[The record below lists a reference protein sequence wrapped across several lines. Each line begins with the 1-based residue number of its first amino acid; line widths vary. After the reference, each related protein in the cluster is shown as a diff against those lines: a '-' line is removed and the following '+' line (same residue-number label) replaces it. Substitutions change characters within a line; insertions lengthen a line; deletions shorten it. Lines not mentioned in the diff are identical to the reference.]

1 MNESNQI
8 NIGEADFSPPIMGKI
23 IIRGAREHN
32 LKNVSVEIP
41 QNAITVITGVSGS
54 GKSTLAFD
62 TIFAEGRR
70 RYLESLPAAARQ
82 YLNNLSRPDVDSV
95 DGLAPAIAIEQNSV
109 QPTARATL
117 ATITE
122 LSDYFEVLFA
132 KLGEVHCPNCG
143 QLLKSTSPEL
153 VVEELLSKPEG
164 TRLTILTPLLKDGSK
179 GAIEEALRYAEL
191 MGFVRVRINGE
202 IIELEEASD
211 YISKTEAATIEAV
224 VDRIVVREGAR
235 HRVTDSVE
243 LAMRIGKGTMR
254 CICAPKGEE
263 EQELCYS
270 EHNKCFNC
278 DYPGFELLTA
288 KAFSSNSAI
297 GACPQCHGL
306 GKCIQNGKKQEPI
319 TSAKQVEGATLV
331 TCSAC
336 KGTRFSPQILAC
348 TLPHPS
354 GSKNIAEVYAL
365 QIDELKGWLQGLNLT
380 MEQAQLVAPVFE
392 GIFSRV
398 DLLCQLRVGYLTL
411 AREGRTLSRG
421 ELQRIRLASHL
432 GGNLTGVL
440 YVLDEPTIGLHSSD
454 TQLLAELLRQ
464 LQKQGN
470 TVVVVEHD
478 PIIIRAADYV
488 VDLGPGAGVEGGEI
502 LAVGTPKEI
511 EANPASITGAF
522 LSGREKPL
530 IPPKVEQ
537 NFGSIKVYG
546 AQKYCLPKLN
556 AKFPLGKFTVVTG
569 RSGVGKSTL
578 VNEVLC
584 ENVATYLANRGTL
597 PNGYID
603 CDCIDGLD
611 QIDKLIA
618 IDATPFGRS
627 DRSNLLTYM
636 GVFGIIRDLFA
647 ATPAAKARGYT
658 ATRFSFNVKGGRCE
672 VCKGTG
678 VKELEMSFLPD
689 VTITC
694 EQCGGTRYNRETLE
708 VHYAGR
714 SIAQVLDL
722 TVAEAISVFDAI
734 PQIRSKLELLAEV
747 GLGYLKLGQAGATLS
762 GGEAQRLKLAA
773 ELSRPADKRTLYVL
787 DEPTI
792 GLHFADVRRLVEC
805 FMKLRNKGH
814 TIIVIEHNDDVIAA
828 ADCCIELLNS

>member
-1 MNESNQI
+1 
-8 NIGEADFSPPIMGKI
+8 MGKI

-32 LKNVSVEIP
+32 LKNISVEIP

-82 YLNNLSRPDVDSV
+82 YIDTLSRPDVDSV

-122 LSDYFEVLFA
+122 LADYFEVLFA
-132 KLGEVHCPNCG
+132 KLGEVHCPECG

-153 VVEELLSKPEG
+153 VVEELLSQPEG
-164 TRLTILTPLLKDGSK
+164 TRLTILAPLLKNGSK
-179 GAIEEALRYAEL
+179 GAAAEALRYAEL
-191 MGFVRVRINGE
+191 LGFVRVRINGE
-202 IIELEEASD
+202 LCELEQDQELPKGD
-211 YISKTEAATIEAV
+211 LTIEAV
-224 VDRIVVREGAR
+224 VDRIVVREGTR
-235 HRVTDSVE
+235 HRITDSVE

-254 CICAPKGEE
+254 CIAASKGES

-270 EHNKCFNC
+270 EHNKCFQC
-278 DYPGFELLTA
+278 DSPGFELLNA
-288 KAFSSNSAI
+288 KAFSSNSAV
-297 GACPQCHGL
+297 GACLHCHGL
-306 GKCIQNGKKQEPI
+306 GKCVQEGKKQVPI
-319 TSAKQVEGATLV
+319 TSTKQADGSVLV
-331 TCSAC
+331 PCKAC
-336 KGTRFSPQILAC
+336 GGTRFSPQILAC
-348 TLPHPS
+348 TLPHP
-354 GSKNIAEVYAL
+354 GGAKNIAQVYAM
-365 QIDELKGWLQGLNLT
+365 QIDELKQWLNSLSLST
-380 MEQAQLVAPVFE
+380 EQAQLVAPVLE
-392 GIFSRV
+392 GIYSRI

-411 AREGRTLSRG
+411 SREGRTLSRG

-454 TQLLAELLRQ
+454 TQLLAELLRK
-464 LQKQGN
+464 LQQQGN

-488 VDLGPGAGVEGGEI
+488 VDLGPGAGVEGGEV

-511 EANPASITGAF
+511 EANSASITGAF

-530 IPPKVEQ
+530 IPPKVKQ
-537 NFGSIKVYG
+537 DYGSINVVG
-546 AQKYCLPKLN
+546 AQKYCLPKLD
-556 AKFPLGKFTVVTG
+556 AEFPLGKFTVVTG

-584 ENVATYLANRGTL
+584 ENIATYLSNRHTL
-597 PNGYID
+597 PKGFID
-603 CDCIDGLD
+603 CERIDGLE
-611 QIDKLIA
+611 QVGKLIA
-618 IDATPFGRS
+618 IDASPFGRS

-636 GVFGIIRDLFA
+636 GVFGLIRDLFA
-647 ATPAAKARGYT
+647 ATPAAKARGYS

-694 EQCGGTRYNRETLE
+694 EQCGGSRYNRETLE

-714 SIAQVLDL
+714 SIAQILDL
-722 TVAEAISVFDAI
+722 TVAEALEVFDAI
-734 PQIRSKLELLAEV
+734 PQLKSKLQLLAEV

-773 ELSRPADKRTLYVL
+773 ELARPADTRTVYVL

-805 FMKLRNKGH
+805 FVKLRDKGH
-814 TIIVIEHNDDVIAA
+814 TIIVIEHNDDIIAA
-828 ADCCIELLNS
+828 ADTCIELN

>member
-1 MNESNQI
+1 
-8 NIGEADFSPPIMGKI
+8 MGKI

-32 LKNVSVEIP
+32 LKNISVELP
-41 QNAITVITGVSGS
+41 QNAVTVITGVSGS

-70 RYLESLPAAARQ
+70 RYLESLPAAVRQ
-82 YLNNLSRPDVDSV
+82 YIDTLSRPQVDSV
-95 DGLAPAIAIEQNSV
+95 EGLAPAIAIEQNSV
-109 QPTARATL
+109 MPTARATL

-132 KLGEVHCPNCG
+132 KLGEVHCPQCG
-143 QLLKSTSPEL
+143 QLLRSTSPEQ
-153 VVEELLSKPEG
+153 VVEELLDKPIG
-164 TRLTILTPLLKDGSK
+164 ARLTILAPLLKNGK
-179 GAIEEALRYAEL
+179 KEAAVEALRYAGL
-191 MGFVRVRINGE
+191 LGFVRVRINGE
-202 IIELEEASD
+202 LCELDDAMNLPEGLLSID
-211 YISKTEAATIEAV
+211 AV
-224 VDRIVVREGAR
+224 VDRIVVREDVR
-235 HRVTDSVE
+235 HRITDSVE

-254 CICAPKGEE
+254 CICAEKSGPSI
-263 EQELCYS
+263 ELCFS

-278 DYPGFELLTA
+278 DYPAFDLFTA
-288 KAFSSNSAI
+288 KSFSSNSAA
-297 GACPQCHGL
+297 GACPQCHGI
-306 GKCIQNGKKQEPI
+306 GKCALEGKKQVPL
-319 TSAKQVEGATLV
+319 TARRNDSSALVE
-331 TCSAC
+331 CSKC
-336 KGTRFSPQILAC
+336 GGSRFSATVLAC

-354 GSKNIAEVYAL
+354 GAKNIAQVYSMH
-365 QIDELKGWLQGLNLT
+365 IDELKPWLDGLSLT
-380 MEQAQLVAPVFE
+380 KEQAGLVAPVLE
-392 GIFSRV
+392 GIYSRI
-398 DLLCQLRVGYLTL
+398 DLLCKLRVGYLAL
-411 AREGRTLSRG
+411 SREGRTLSRG

-454 TQLLAELLRQ
+454 TKLLAELLLQ
-464 LQKQGN
+464 LKNQGN

-488 VDLGPGAGVEGGEI
+488 VDLGPGAGVEGGEV
-502 LAVGTPKEI
+502 LAVGTPKQI
-511 EANPASITGAF
+511 EQNPASLTGAF
-522 LSGREKPL
+522 LSGREKPF
-530 IPPKVEQ
+530 IPQKVRQ
-537 NFGSIKVYG
+537 NFGSIRVVG

-556 AKFPLGKFTVVTG
+556 AEFSLGKFTVVTG

-584 ENVATYLANRGTL
+584 ENIATYLSNRHSL
-597 PNGYID
+597 PNGFID
-603 CDCIDGLD
+603 CEHIDGLE

-636 GVFGIIRDLFA
+636 GVFGVVRDLFA
-647 ATPAAKARGYT
+647 STPAARARGYS

-714 SIAQVLDL
+714 SIAQILDL
-722 TVAEAISVFDAI
+722 TVAEALEVFDAI
-734 PQIRSKLELLAEV
+734 PQLRTKLEVLNEV

-762 GGEAQRLKLAA
+762 GGEAQRLKLAT
-773 ELSRPADKRTLYVL
+773 ELSRPADRRTLYVL

-805 FMKLRNKGH
+805 FTKLRDKGH
-814 TIIVIEHNDDVIAA
+814 TIVVIEHNEDVIAA
-828 ADCCIELLNS
+828 ADCVIEIDNQ